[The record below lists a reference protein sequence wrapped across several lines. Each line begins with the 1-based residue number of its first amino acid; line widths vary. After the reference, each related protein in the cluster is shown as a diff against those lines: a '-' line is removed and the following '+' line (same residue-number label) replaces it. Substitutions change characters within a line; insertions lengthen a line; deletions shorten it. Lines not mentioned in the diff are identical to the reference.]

1 MPDKTISNKI
11 KDDVWK
17 KYTSNPSS
25 KNELKKM
32 FFSNKP
38 GEAYNNISTKITKAV
53 NKEIKDS
60 ENKSK
65 PKSTLKP
72 TLKPKPTSTLT
83 LKSTSKSKK

>member
-53 NKEIKDS
+53 TKEMKAS
-60 ENKSK
+60 ENNFTTKSKSK
-65 PKSTLKP
+65 PK
-72 TLKPKPTSTLT
+72 LKPKP
-83 LKSTSKSKK
+83 KK

>member
-17 KYTSNPSS
+17 KYTSNPSC

-53 NKEIKDS
+53 NKEIKAS
-60 ENKSK
+60 ENKFTSTSK
-65 PKSTLKP
+65 LKP
-72 TLKPKPTSTLT
+72 TSTLKPKPT

>member
-53 NKEIKDS
+53 TKEMKAS
-60 ENKSK
+60 ENKFTTTSK
-65 PKSTLKP
+65 SKL
-72 TLKPKPTSTLT
+72 TLKPKP
-83 LKSTSKSKK
+83 KSTSKSKK